1 MRKTWNDSS
10 IRMPSAYNVK
20 KKMSEYDN
28 LHLIL
33 KLFSLIIIVIIFKQ
47 ILHANKFLWEPLY
60 YMNLKGTKNR
70 TDPRYFINVSE
81 IHFAFRMNCVAWRY
95 FKLPK
100 TRPGLKSK
108 NDSSCICVYIL
119 NTFSKI
125 MYWLQIN
132 SDNFDWFIKIYFAV
146 DLRSAYLNAIL
157 VYKKCQ
163 KQSRWQTF

>member
-60 YMNLKGTKNR
+60 CMNLKGTKNR

-132 SDNFDWFIKIYFAV
+132 SDNFLIDLSRFILQLI
-146 DLRSAYLNAIL
+146 
-157 VYKKCQ
+157 
-163 KQSRWQTF
+163 